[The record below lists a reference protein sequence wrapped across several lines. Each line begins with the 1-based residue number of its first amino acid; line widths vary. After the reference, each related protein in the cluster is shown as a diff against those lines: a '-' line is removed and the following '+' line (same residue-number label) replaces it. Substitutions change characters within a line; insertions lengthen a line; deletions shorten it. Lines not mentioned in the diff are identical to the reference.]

1 MQARPKRIYATRRV
15 RRRGPGS
22 ALINPTLS
30 NTDTDSDTS
39 ITSKQVFDIYL
50 TRTSRYY
57 TSVGS
62 YQTRGSAYVA
72 H

>member
-1 MQARPKRIYATRRV
+1 MQARPKRIYACQKARPRL
-15 RRRGPGS
+15 R
-22 ALINPTLS
+22 INPTLS

-39 ITSKQVFDIYL
+39 ITSKQVFDISL
-50 TRTSRYY
+50 TWTSRYY
-57 TSVGS
+57 TFVGS